1 MTIESFIVA
10 ILAVTGSAAPHTPS
24 NARVHAESA
33 RATATTN
40 FPVEVLLGAAY
51 VESRFY
57 QTALSRWECTDPK
70 DTKTCIRKTGV
81 WASHVPP
88 PTARPDWYCGPLQ
101 TGGWVTWTEC
111 QRMRVDVLYGYQQG
125 VRELTKWWLDPSC
138 AGLPNDDRLRC
149 TLAGHNAGYVGA
161 ANYKTL
167 PYVVDVLK
175 ARDRIVK
182 FAAYEEQKKL
192 RPDS

>member
-24 NARVHAESA
+24 HARVHAEGA
-33 RATATTN
+33 QAAATNN
-40 FPVEVLLGAAY
+40 FPVEVLLGTAY

-57 QTALSRWECTDPK
+57 QQALSRLECESADPK
-70 DTKTCIRKTGV
+70 SCVRKTGV

-101 TGGWVTWTEC
+101 TGGWVTWAEC
-111 QRMRVDVLYGYQQG
+111 QRMRTDVPYGYQQG
-125 VRELTKWWLDPSC
+125 VRELTKWWNDPAC
-138 AGLPNDDRLRC
+138 ARLSDDDRLRC
-149 TLAGHNAGYVGA
+149 TLAGHNAGYAGA
-161 ANYKTL
+161 ASYKTL

-182 FAAYEEQKKL
+182 FAEHEEQKKL